1 MLYVCQFRL
10 GACPELSLAEDYI
23 DWRLMLQQRQWVI
36 LQESGITLLVREW
49 IHKRTFGPNL
59 QT

>member
-1 MLYVCQFRL
+1 MLYGCQFRL
-10 GACPELSLAEDYI
+10 GACPELGPAEDYI
-23 DWRLMLQQRQWVI
+23 DWRLMLQQTQWAI

-49 IHKRTFGPNL
+49 IHRRTLGPNL